1 MPLFIYRCPATG
13 HQVQGFSADDLS
25 VDSHI
30 YEPVFCALCRRFH
43 NVNPATG
50 AILGQGSA
58 QGARR
63 NGSAEGKDDA
73 QPAKSTRRAL

>member
-30 YEPVFCALCRRFH
+30 YEPGFCALCRRFH

-73 QPAKSTRRAL
+73 QPAKST